1 MAVLVALSTAAQALP
16 SLAGESAPCL
26 SWKNPLVSRPSA
38 CVLCIHGLGL
48 HSRSFE
54 HFGKEL
60 ARRRLAVFAID
71 VRGFGSWMKNP
82 GEEKVDFDAC
92 LEDVRQAIQS
102 IKKAYPGIP
111 VFLLGESMGG
121 AIALRAA
128 SLYPQEIAGLISS
141 VPSEERFRQ
150 GRTDLKVALHFLSG
164 PKKDFDIGS
173 QIVEQ
178 ATDNE
183 NLKRQWREDPL
194 SRLEI
199 SPKELL
205 QFQNFMNDNH
215 DSAEKIENMPVLFVQ
230 GTDDE
235 LVKPDGTWEL
245 FNRLTTK
252 DKVFVA
258 LPSEHLIFEE
268 AQCQDPEKLK
278 QSIKL
283 LSAWLSSKVVEA
295 WQENGIAGGGAASGP
310 RQHPLSPPASNPAG
324 LEQARNLMRQGRL
337 REARQELRSMN
348 KVQANQALLNMPRRP
363 GRHRAR
369 QPGQAGSPEL
379 AVLCGGRPTVV
390 AFYADWC
397 EQSRGMDESLDRIEK
412 TFRGR
417 IKVMRVDIEKD
428 SGSNKSLVDLLDV
441 GPIPTVV
448 FMTAEGQVVSTVIG
462 DTGYVNY
469 LKGAYQIAGGPGRH

>member
-1 MAVLVALSTAAQALP
+1 MAQAP
-16 SLAGESAPCL
+16 PALAGEGAPCL

-60 ARRRLAVFAID
+60 ARRHLAVFAID

-82 GEEKVDFDAC
+82 GDEKVDFDAC

-102 IKKAYPGIP
+102 IKKAYPGLP

-128 SLYPQEIAGLISS
+128 SLYPEEIAGLISS
-141 VPSEERFRQ
+141 VPSEERFQQ
-150 GRTDLKVALHFLSG
+150 GRTDMKVALHFLSG
-164 PKKDFDIGS
+164 PRRDFDIGS

-183 NLKRQWREDPL
+183 KLKRRWREDPL

-199 SPKELL
+199 SPRELL
-205 QFQNFMNDNH
+205 QFQKFMNDNH
-215 DSAEKIENMPVLFVQ
+215 DSAEKIKNMPVLFVQ

-245 FNRLTTK
+245 FNRLSTR

-268 AQCQDPEKLK
+268 AQYQNPENLK

-295 WQENGIAGGGAASGP
+295 RQESGIAGGSAAPASGT
-310 RQHPLSPPASNPAG
+310 G
-324 LEQARNLMRQGRL
+324 MEQALNLMRQGRF
-337 REARQELRSMN
+337 REAREELKSMN
-348 KVQANQALLNMPRRP
+348 KVQANQMLLNMPRRP
-363 GRHRAR
+363 GRQRIR
-369 QPGQAGSPEL
+369 QPSRSDSSEL
-379 AVLCGGRPTVV
+379 AGLCGGSPTVV

-397 EQSRGMDESLDRIEK
+397 EQARGMEESLDRIEK

-417 IKVMRVDIEKD
+417 LRILRVDIEKD
-428 SGSNKSLVDLLDV
+428 SSSKSLVDLLDV

-448 FMTAEGQVVSTVIG
+448 FLNGAGQVVSTLIG

-469 LKGAYQIAGGPGRH
+469 LKGAYQIAGGPGKH

>member
-1 MAVLVALSTAAQALP
+1 MAQAP
-16 SLAGESAPCL
+16 PALAGEGAPCL
-26 SWKNPLVSRPSA
+26 SWKSPLVSRPSA
-38 CVLCIHGLGL
+38 CLLCIHGLGL

-102 IKKAYPGIP
+102 IKKAYPGLP

-128 SLYPQEIAGLISS
+128 SLYPEEIAGLISS
-141 VPSEERFRQ
+141 VPSEERFQQ

-164 PKKDFDIGS
+164 PARDFDIGS

-183 NLKRQWREDPL
+183 KLKRRWREDPL

-199 SPKELL
+199 SPKELV
-205 QFQNFMNDNH
+205 QFQKFMNDNH
-215 DSAEKIENMPVLFVQ
+215 DSAGKIKSMPVLFVQ

-245 FNRLTTK
+245 FNRLSTG

-268 AQCQDPEKLK
+268 AQYQKPENLK

-295 WQENGIAGGGAASGP
+295 GQESGIAGGGAASSGSA
-310 RQHPLSPPASNPAG
+310 R
-324 LEQARNLMRQGRL
+324 LEQARKLMRQGRF
-337 REARQELRSMN
+337 RDARQELRSMN
-348 KVQANQALLNMPRRP
+348 KAQANQMLLKMPRRP
-363 GRHRAR
+363 AGQRVR
-369 QPGQAGSPEL
+369 QPSQSGGPEL
-379 AVLCGGRPTVV
+379 AGLCGGSPTVV

-397 EQSRGMDESLDRIEK
+397 EQARGMEESLDRIEK

-417 IKVMRVDIEKD
+417 LRVLRVDIEKEA
-428 SGSNKSLVDLLDV
+428 SQTLVDLLDV

-448 FMTAEGQVVSTVIG
+448 FLSGAGQVVSTLIG